1 MAVNFIKMKLTILCF
16 YFISCFSYSQTITGI
31 VLDATT
37 NLPIESASVYFD
49 NMTIG
54 TSTNNKGEFEI

>member
-1 MAVNFIKMKLTILCF
+1 SVAVNFIKMKLTILCF

-37 NLPIESASVYFD
+37 NLPIE
-49 NMTIG
+49 
-54 TSTNNKGEFEI
+54 